1 MGSSQTRDQ
10 TCVSCFGPWT
20 LYPFPWWLF
29 DEGVKIKKI
38 RTMGKET
45 VNNMEV
51 ARKITELRVSDQ
63 VEMNAGSAGERQK
76 RQ

>member
-1 MGSSQTRDQ
+1 MQ
-10 TCVSCFGPWT
+10 
-20 LYPFPWWLF
+20 
-29 DEGVKIKKI
+29 
-38 RTMGKET
+38 KET

-63 VEMNAGSAGERQK
+63 IEMNAGSAGERQK

>member
-1 MGSSQTRDQ
+1 MDSLPLSL
-10 TCVSCFGPWT
+10 VA
-20 LYPFPWWLF
+20 F